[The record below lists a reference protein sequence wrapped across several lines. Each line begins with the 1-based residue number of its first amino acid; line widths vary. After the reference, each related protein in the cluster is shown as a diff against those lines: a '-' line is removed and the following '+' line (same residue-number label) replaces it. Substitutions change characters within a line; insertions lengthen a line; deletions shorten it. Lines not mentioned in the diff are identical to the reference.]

1 MNEEKC
7 IFCHQILSSKN
18 VYMYNKRK
26 SYIDKCDNC
35 TDKLEN
41 GDDMYE

>member
-7 IFCHQILSSKN
+7 IFCHETLSSKN

-35 TDKLEN
+35 TDKLER